1 MIEHLRCG
9 EIIRQILL
17 VFEKVQHTTGVERQC
32 LFPVQ
37 RGKLC
42 SLMGCVSIP
51 ALTAQVLKVPGQE
64 YSEIACGIVA
74 RLSHCFAGIRLALQN
89 LWNIDGYGMHPLAW
103 VPSSSLEC
111 GQQHRSGE
119 KCQIF
124 VTGIVGLYKRCGSC
138 SETDRKK
145 SLAWE
150 SHNSRNGPMDCSKLM
165 APRG

>member
-17 VFEKVQHTTGVERQC
+17 VFDKVQRTTGVERQC

-37 RGKLC
+37 RGKLY
-42 SLMGCVSIP
+42 SLMGCVNIP

-74 RLSHCFAGIRLALQN
+74 RLSHYIRLASQN
-89 LWNIDGYGMHPLAW
+89 LWNIDGNDMHLLAW
-103 VPSSSLEC
+103 APSSLEC

-119 KCQIF
+119 KRQIF
-124 VTGIVGLYKRCGSC
+124 VTGTVGLYKRCGSC

-145 SLAWE
+145 GLAWE
-150 SHNSRNGPMDCSKLM
+150 SHSLRNGPMDCSKLM